1 MRVYLD
7 NCCFNRP
14 FDDQSHP
21 RVQLETEAKLHVQTL
36 IQARS
41 VDLVWSYMIDFENA
55 ANPFI
60 ERREAIAYWRT
71 LAVLD
76 VIETPALLAR
86 ANHFK
91 AQGLRPK
98 DALHLAAAVE
108 GAAAYFLTTD
118 DQLLRKA
125 AHLATIKVVTP
136 PQFLTQVPP

>member
-1 MRVYLD
+1 MRIYLD

-14 FDDQSHP
+14 FDDQSDR
-21 RVQLETEAKLHVQTL
+21 RVQLETEAKLQVQTL

-41 VDLVWSYMIDFENA
+41 LELVWSYMMDFENA
-55 ANPFI
+55 ANPFL

-76 VIETPALLAR
+76 VVETPTILALAR
-86 ANHFK
+86 TFNT
-91 AQGLRPK
+91 QGIRAK
-98 DALHLAAAVE
+98 DALHLAAAIE

-125 AHLATIKVVTP
+125 VPLATIKVVTP
-136 PQFLTQVPP
+136 PHFLTQVPP